1 MPKGPF
7 SKGYILTEGVEG
19 YILTEGVEGS
29 RSIPSL
35 PRDTTVNDILPVADI
50 GTVIA
55 RLADQQADLSR
66 HIDRRWAEL
75 DVVHLARLL
84 SVHGQN
90 AARLGRLLGDWHAVH
105 GPPPAALQQAMDCA
119 LHQAGEQLGVDLID
133 PALLDRD
140 GPGQAPVDLRNK
152 VETPRVL
159 RGDDLARHL
168 DRCTGAAS
176 PGSTQDGED
185 RPARLFAVYSR
196 NAACLGRLL
205 RLQHTLA
212 PQISAEL
219 ADLVAR
225 MIDEPQALVQEVCD
239 ASERSGR
246 SAA

>member
-55 RLADQQADLSR
+55 HLTAQQADLSR
-66 HIDRRWAEL
+66 YIDSRWSEL
-75 DVVHLARLL
+75 DVVRMARLL
-84 SVHGQN
+84 T
-90 AARLGRLLGDWHAVH
+90 VH
-105 GPPPAALQQAMDCA
+105 GPPPDALQQAMDHA
-119 LHQAGEQLGVDLID
+119 LHQAGDQLGVELID

-140 GPGQAPVDLRNK
+140 GPGQSPVDLRNK
-152 VETPRVL
+152 VETPRVV

-176 PGSTQDGED
+176 PSSKQDGED
-185 RPARLFAVYSR
+185 RPARLLAVYSR

-205 RLQHTLA
+205 RLRHTLT

-219 ADLVAR
+219 QDLIAR
-225 MIDEPQALVQEVCD
+225 LIDEPQTLVQEVCD